1 MRKKYEKCVQYEKT
15 SYLCPPVCRAGECG
29 KIWTACN
36 HNKKSLKQHVF
47 YSNSQ
52 FFPFYTFLFIYRVI
66 ACPRQPFVGT
76 GYFVWYR
83 QVPSGEGIQG
93 A

>member
-1 MRKKYEKCVQYEKT
+1 MWKDLT
-15 SYLCPPVCRAGECG
+15 D
-29 KIWTACN
+29 CN
-36 HNKKSLKQHVF
+36 HNKKSLKQLIF

>member
-1 MRKKYEKCVQYEKT
+1 MFTFAVLADRRGMWKDLT
-15 SYLCPPVCRAGECG
+15 D
-29 KIWTACN
+29 CN
-36 HNKKSLKQHVF
+36 HNKKSLKQLIF

-76 GYFVWYR
+76 GYFVRYR

>member
-52 FFPFYTFLFIYRVI
+52 FFPFYTFYFLLTESGFPH
-66 ACPRQPFVGT
+66 AGT
-76 GYFVWYR
+76 PAG
-83 QVPSGEGIQG
+83 G
-93 A
+93 AVS